1 MFKEVTEILL
11 SLTVSGVQNL
21 LDVELNQTP
30 KEKLKVTRL

>member
-21 LDVELNQTP
+21 LDEELNQNT
-30 KEKLKVTRL
+30 KRETESD

>member
-21 LDVELNQTP
+21 LDVELNQNT
-30 KEKLKVTRL
+30 KRETESD